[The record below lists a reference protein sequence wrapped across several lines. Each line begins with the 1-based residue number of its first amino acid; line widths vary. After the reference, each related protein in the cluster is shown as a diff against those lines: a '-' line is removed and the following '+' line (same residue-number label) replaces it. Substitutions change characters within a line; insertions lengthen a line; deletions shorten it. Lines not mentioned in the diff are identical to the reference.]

1 MHKRNRGGSMLKYLV
16 GYFDQDSGTFS
27 RPYAVVHARNREI
40 AARKYCTRFQFVPGA
55 GRTMALMTIFGP
67 MNLDPMCTRALA
79 ARALEDV
86 ED

>member
-1 MHKRNRGGSMLKYLV
+1 MLKYLV
-16 GYFDQDSGTFS
+16 GYFDQESGTFS
-27 RPYAVVHARNREI
+27 GPYAVVHARNRET

-55 GRTMALMTIFGP
+55 GRVMALMTIFGP
-67 MNLDPMCTRALA
+67 MNLDPMCPRAIA